1 MWWWFTVA
9 LAQELTGDEW
19 DRTRPSTLAEA
30 DTVAV
35 GMTVNQQTTAAAR
48 GREVAELLPL
58 AGFRQGAVSGE
69 EQVARLVRVCNALAR
84 GLNAT
89 TSDAVV
95 RREAEARGVDA
106 AARRELAATHAALR
120 ALVPADQR
128 SDLTALQPL

>member
-30 DTVAV
+30 DDLAV
-35 GMTVNQQTTAAAR
+35 GMTVNQQTTGAAK

-69 EQVARLVRVCNALAR
+69 EQVARLVRVCNGLAR

-106 AARRELAATHAALR
+106 EARRELAATHAALR
-120 ALVPADQR
+120 ALVPADRR
-128 SDLTALQPL
+128 SDLTTLQPL